1 MAKEDKLTVFA
12 IGNGDSILIEAR
24 GKRILT
30 DINLKSDP
38 TDNLP
43 DLEEELRDA
52 CGHGALHLFVL
63 THPDEDHLRGFADV
77 FHTGNPLASLV
88 DKDYQ

>member
-38 TDNLP
+38 ADNLP

-52 CGHGALHLFVL
+52 CGHGA
-63 THPDEDHLRGFADV
+63 PLRAD
-77 FHTGNPLASLV
+77 ASRPGSSPRV
-88 DKDYQ
+88 C